1 MFAPRWLYA
10 VTICYAIGA
19 PATHPDA
26 GRHDPGTD
34 GSLTVRLDDND
45 GGHLPGDVD
54 GPPRRRQPI
63 RFAIVLSEMRPMM
76 PDDEKL
82 ARSQAELIRGHSRF
96 VCDGGENA
104 TGTWKSHPS
113 GFRGMTHY
121 LANVITD
128 KRVAY
133 P

>member
-1 MFAPRWLYA
+1 MPSVLLLRIRMPDGTTPVRTDLSRYA
-10 VTICYAIGA
+10 WT
-19 PATHPDA
+19 TTMA
-26 GRHDPGTD
+26 GTYR
-34 GSLTVRLDDND
+34 V
-45 GGHLPGDVD
+45 DVD